1 MSSSEFHERFR
12 SNPLCDFRLGTVATS
27 DHETPLTGYEPN
39 KDFNLTNAEELDLAA
54 TSDVYWQHTLD
65 DDASLND
72 PNVDDNQLAKYLA
85 VVVESTGKPVEMR
98 SSNDQFS
105 CDTRNLKGAQSQ
117 FPVVPQTEMTCQI
130 GGSVQARIAE
140 ERENAH
146 AQIRT
151 MLDEQRR
158 TIIAECS
165 EKVLHHELLA
175 AHAEQDRKVLQ
186 EELLRQ
192 QQEFREV
199 HQQDLMKHLELQK
212 FQNSAS
218 DEFTQK
224 KFIEDQKTIME
235 LTGRLQELQNEVN
248 FMNDSKD
255 FMDAESTCSG
265 NPHVTSPPGL
275 FPRHPP
281 LEGLLKPAFI
291 SQRQDEEPPNIW
303 DTSSISGNVFAHPQ
317 ASSSAPYPQEL
328 NSSKWN
334 TWRKTTEEPIHKS
347 IAEKSGRPKQDSDLR
362 CQSGPSAKNSVLFSG
377 GDASK
382 NYGADQQRLQISD
395 LHFDKFPTPATFA
408 CWKIRFKTEVCTCSQ
423 FPTEAMQWIKEVE
436 LVDSVD
442 DLRSSSSIRS
452 IPMPDFEVLDARI
465 ASALNKIIHN
475 SHFKRKISLEEQKAQ
490 KEDRFLRGRQ
500 IAYLIYE
507 QFRVTGTD
515 SSVENYTDLFT
526 IALRNDDI
534 QEFDSK
540 WDGILLSMTKI
551 PPDDILEGLYK
562 LRIRESDK
570 LKTVLELYDLETH
583 QKKLGPDYHRL
594 KAMVKRSIEQEIR
607 NKNFGARSGNFEK
620 NAVVKNPGTK
630 QRVQRILGDC
640 WQWEANG
647 QCVKGDNCSFRHDI
661 NKRGKSSPSN
671 PSQNS
676 FMQQNERKPS
686 RTRSPRGKSP
696 SGRMSRWPCK
706 DYLKGTCN
714 NSSCKRWHP
723 PECLFYKDK
732 NGCRFGE
739 KCSFAHR
746 QVDTQPTKWSKS
758 NNDKSGVALLK
769 KGDWHERE
777 SVTDRY
783 HNS

>member
-1 MSSSEFHERFR
+1 
-12 SNPLCDFRLGTVATS
+12 
-27 DHETPLTGYEPN
+27 
-39 KDFNLTNAEELDLAA
+39 
-54 TSDVYWQHTLD
+54 
-65 DDASLND
+65 
-72 PNVDDNQLAKYLA
+72 
-85 VVVESTGKPVEMR
+85 
-98 SSNDQFS
+98 
-105 CDTRNLKGAQSQ
+105 
-117 FPVVPQTEMTCQI
+117 
-130 GGSVQARIAE
+130 
-140 ERENAH
+140 
-146 AQIRT
+146 

-165 EKVLHHELLA
+165 EKVFHHELLA
-175 AHAEQDRKVLQ
+175 AHAEQDGKVLQ

-192 QQEFREV
+192 QQESREV

-212 FQNSAS
+212 FQNSAF

-224 KFIEDQKTIME
+224 KFIEDQKTILE
-235 LTGRLQELQNEVN
+235 LSGRLQELQNEVN
-248 FMNDSKD
+248 FMNDSKN
-255 FMDAESTCSG
+255 FMDGESTCSG

-275 FPRHPP
+275 FLRHPP

-303 DTSSISGNVFAHPQ
+303 DTSGRSGNVFAHPQ
-317 ASSSAPYPQEL
+317 ASSSAPYSQEL

-334 TWRKTTEEPIHKS
+334 TWRKTTEEPIHMS

-362 CQSGPSAKNSVLFSG
+362 CQSGPSAKNSVLCSG

-408 CWKIRFKTEVCTCSQ
+408 CWKIKFKTEVCTCSQ
-423 FPTEAMQWIKEVE
+423 FHTEAMQWIKEVE
-436 LVDSVD
+436 LADSVD

-452 IPMPDFEVLDARI
+452 IPLPDFEVLDARI
-465 ASALNKIIHN
+465 VSALNKIIHN

-647 QCVKGDNCSFRHDI
+647 QCVRGENCSFRHNI
-661 NKRGKSSPSN
+661 NEHGKVTPSN

-676 FMQQNERKPS
+676 FSRVSENHRGPEVPEVKAPVVECRDGLARITLKELAITHPAKDGMPQPHQYGPS
-686 RTRSPRGKSP
+686 SEYR
-696 SGRMSRWPCK
+696 
-706 DYLKGTCN
+706 
-714 NSSCKRWHP
+714 NSEATNHSSDP
-723 PECLFYKDK
+723 K
-732 NGCRFGE
+732 N
-739 KCSFAHR
+739 
-746 QVDTQPTKWSKS
+746 
-758 NNDKSGVALLK
+758 
-769 KGDWHERE
+769 
-777 SVTDRY
+777 
-783 HNS
+783 

>member
-1 MSSSEFHERFR
+1 MFTSEFNERSR

-27 DHETPLTGYEPN
+27 DHETHLTGYEPK
-39 KDFNLTNAEELDLAA
+39 KDLNLVNTEELDLAA

-85 VVVESTGKPVEMR
+85 VVVDSTGKPVEMR
-98 SSNDQFS
+98 SNNDQFS
-105 CDTRNLKGAQSQ
+105 CDTRNLKSAQNQ
-117 FPVVPQTEMTCQI
+117 FPVVAQPEMICQT

-158 TIIAECS
+158 MIIAEYG

-212 FQNSAS
+212 FLNSAF

-235 LTGRLQELQNEVN
+235 LSGRLQELQNEVN

-255 FMDAESTCSG
+255 FRDAESTCSG

-281 LEGLLKPAFI
+281 FEGMLRPLFS

-303 DTSSISGNVFAHPQ
+303 DTSGISGNVCAHPQ

-334 TWRKTTEEPIHKS
+334 TWKKTTEEPIHMS
-347 IAEKSGRPKQDSDLR
+347 IAEKSGRPERDSDLR

-377 GDASK
+377 GDSSK

-436 LVDSVD
+436 LADSVD

-475 SHFKRKISLEEQKAQ
+475 SHF
-490 KEDRFLRGRQ
+490 
-500 IAYLIYE
+500 
-507 QFRVTGTD
+507 
-515 SSVENYTDLFT
+515 
-526 IALRNDDI
+526 
-534 QEFDSK
+534 
-540 WDGILLSMTKI
+540 
-551 PPDDILEGLYK
+551 
-562 LRIRESDK
+562 
-570 LKTVLELYDLETH
+570 
-583 QKKLGPDYHRL
+583 
-594 KAMVKRSIEQEIR
+594 
-607 NKNFGARSGNFEK
+607 
-620 NAVVKNPGTK
+620 
-630 QRVQRILGDC
+630 
-640 WQWEANG
+640 
-647 QCVKGDNCSFRHDI
+647 
-661 NKRGKSSPSN
+661 
-671 PSQNS
+671 
-676 FMQQNERKPS
+676 
-686 RTRSPRGKSP
+686 
-696 SGRMSRWPCK
+696 
-706 DYLKGTCN
+706 
-714 NSSCKRWHP
+714 
-723 PECLFYKDK
+723 
-732 NGCRFGE
+732 
-739 KCSFAHR
+739 
-746 QVDTQPTKWSKS
+746 
-758 NNDKSGVALLK
+758 
-769 KGDWHERE
+769 
-777 SVTDRY
+777 
-783 HNS
+783 